1 MGEWLRSLADRIA
14 AGAGNELATE
24 ALRGVPGLPPVLQ
37 TVHLLGAAVLMGSV
51 VLFLLR
57 VNGLALRSWSVPA
70 LGRGLLPWMAG
81 ALAVMPLAMLPL
93 LLARPHRYL
102 LNPVFGIKMALLL
115 SAVVMTVIVF
125 AGIRKL
131 APETKPGL
139 LVRLV
144 AIPAVLAWLAV
155 VLAGRWI
162 AYSDYL
168 FWPA

>member
-14 AGAGNELATE
+14 AGPANELAIE

-57 VNGLALRSWSVPA
+57 VNGMALRPWSLSA
-70 LGRGLLPWMAG
+70 LARGLLPWMAA
-81 ALAVMPLAMLPL
+81 ALAVMPLAMLPF

-102 LNPVFGIKMALLL
+102 LNPVFGIKMGLLLAALLMT
-115 SAVVMTVIVF
+115 AVVF
-125 AGIRKL
+125 AAVRKL
-131 APETKPGL
+131 APGRELALP
-139 LVRLV
+139 VRLL
-144 AIPAVLAWLAV
+144 AIPAVLSWLMI